1 MVADEARLEYDITT
15 KPVWSK
21 KGQRLII
28 FTKPIKQSR
37 SFYGVLDVKQG
48 KEIVHH
54 CQKQNQKETI
64 LFLEKIRKIYQGL
77 KILLIWDNAPW
88 HKGKEIRKY
97 LKKLKSKTLELFN
110 FPPYS
115 PELNPQEQVWK
126 RARQEVSHN
135 HFNEHFRVSINNFQT
150 FLETTTFKT
159 NFLKKYGS
167 SSK

>member
-1 MVADEARLEYDITT
+1 MVADEARLEYDTTT

-21 KGQRLII
+21 KGERPVVL
-28 FTKPIKQSR
+28 TKSIKQSR
-37 SFYGVLDVKQG
+37 SFYGALNVKDG
-48 KEIVHH
+48 REIVYH

-64 LFLEKIRKIYQGL
+64 SFLEKIRNFYQGL

-88 HKGKEIRKY
+88 HKGKEIRQY
-97 LKKLKSKTLELFN
+97 LKGKRGLELMN

-115 PELNPQEQVWK
+115 PEFNPQEQVWK

-135 HFNEHFRVSINNFQT
+135 HFNEDFQVSINNFER

-167 SSK
+167 FSKWD

>member
-1 MVADEARLEYDITT
+1 LVSDEARLEYDITT

-21 KGQRLII
+21 KGERPII
-28 FTKPIKQSR
+28 FTKPIKKSR
-37 SFYGVLDVKQG
+37 SFYGALNVKNG
-48 KEIVHH
+48 KEVIHH

-64 LFLEKIRKIYQGL
+64 AFLERIRKVYGGI

-97 LKKLKSKTLELFN
+97 LKELKPKNLELFN

-126 RARQEVSHN
+126 RVRQEVSHN
-135 HFNEHFRVSINNFQT
+135 HFNDDFQVSINNFKT

-159 NFLKKYGS
+159 NFLRKYKPF
-167 SSK
+167 SK